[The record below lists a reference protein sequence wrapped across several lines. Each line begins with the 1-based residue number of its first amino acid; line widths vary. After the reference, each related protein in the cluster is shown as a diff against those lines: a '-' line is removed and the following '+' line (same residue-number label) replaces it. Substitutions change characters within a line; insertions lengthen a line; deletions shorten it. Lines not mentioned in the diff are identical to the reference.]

1 MKPTVDAAWPVTHP
15 ARLPLPGAWLAAA
28 LGATGLDLGFAM
40 AFWAAEGVPP
50 VRILQSIAGWVQGP
64 AAFDGGLP
72 AAGLGA
78 GLYFAL
84 MGALALL
91 YRQLARQF
99 PRMLR
104 EPVRFGM
111 AYGAAMYVLVFHVVV
126 PLFTAA
132 GPASHRVDWVVACL
146 LAYMVLVGL
155 PCAWAARRAARTE

>member
-1 MKPTVDAAWPVTHP
+1 MKPILHAAWSLPQP
-15 ARLPLPGAWLAAA
+15 ARPVLPWWLPAAA
-28 LGATGLDLGFAM
+28 VSATVLDLGFAM

-64 AAFDGGLP
+64 AAFDGGVP
-72 AAGLGA
+72 SAVLGA

-104 EPVRFGM
+104 QPVRFGM
-111 AYGAAMYVLVFHVVV
+111 AYGAAMYVLVFHVFV
-126 PLFTAA
+126 PLVTAA
-132 GPASHRVDWVVACL
+132 GPASYRVDWVVACL

-155 PCAWAARRAARTE
+155 PCALAARWAGRME